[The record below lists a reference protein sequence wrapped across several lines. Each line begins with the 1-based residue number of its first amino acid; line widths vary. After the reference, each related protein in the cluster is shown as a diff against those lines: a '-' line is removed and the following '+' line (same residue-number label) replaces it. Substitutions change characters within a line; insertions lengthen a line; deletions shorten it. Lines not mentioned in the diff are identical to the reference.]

1 MCMFDIKGKVAVVT
15 GGCSGIGLATVEA
28 LLHKGAKVVIADI
41 NKELLVEEATRLT
54 NLYPMQVTLKKVD
67 VSDEEQ
73 VKDLIGHTLDVFGKL
88 DIMVANAGIDI
99 ALPHTSENI
108 VQARKVIDVNLMGAY
123 FCDLFAIEQMV
134 KQGTGGVVINTSS
147 VASYRGLIGHVL
159 YSASKHGLV
168 GMTKALANEY
178 RKENIRVN
186 GIAPAGVETP
196 LTGIA
201 HLPEEVK
208 EKIREGIKEFQPRG
222 FASAEE
228 IAHAIIFAIE
238 NEQMTASNMI
248 IDGGMGELTRM
259 TGQ

>member
-1 MCMFDIKGKVAVVT
+1 MFDIKDKVAIVT
-15 GGCSGIGLATVEA
+15 GSASGIGLATVEA
-28 LLHKGAKVVIADI
+28 LLHKGAKVVLSDI
-41 NKELLVEEATRLT
+41 NKELLVKEATRLT
-54 NLYPMQVTLKKVD
+54 NLYPMQVTFKVAD

-73 VKDLIGHTLDVFGKL
+73 VKDLIGHALDKFGKL

-99 ALPHTSENI
+99 AKPHTHETINE
-108 VQARKVIDVNLMGAY
+108 ARKVIEVNLLGAY
-123 FCDLFAIEQMV
+123 YSDLFAIEQMV
-134 KQGTGGVVINTSS
+134 KQETGGVVINTSS

-186 GIAPAGVETP
+186 AVAPGGVETP
-196 LTGIA
+196 LTGIG

-208 EKIREGIKEFQPRG
+208 EQIREGIKEFQPRG

-238 NEQMTASNMI
+238 NEQLTASNII